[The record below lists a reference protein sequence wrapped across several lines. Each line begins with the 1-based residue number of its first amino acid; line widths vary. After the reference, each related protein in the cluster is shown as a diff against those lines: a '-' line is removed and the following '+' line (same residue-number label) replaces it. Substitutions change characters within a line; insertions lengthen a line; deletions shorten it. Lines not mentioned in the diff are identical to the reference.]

1 MALLGSDG
9 LWQSDAGKGIEQR
22 WLRIEK
28 LRRGDDVLGSARA
41 MGRNEV
47 SGCGK
52 GMIRYARE
60 MKSGVRRSEGGEKR
74 SKAERGDGF
83 DLQRKAKA

>member
-1 MALLGSDG
+1 MALQGLGTAKNG
-9 LWQSDAGKGIEQR
+9 EHWHCLAQTGYGIAQNGVEQQ

-60 MKSGVRRSEGGEKR
+60 MKSGVRRS
-74 SKAERGDGF
+74 DGF
-83 DLQRKAKA
+83 DLESKAKA